1 MDTISL
7 RRRHLMIA
15 GLAGVA
21 TPVFAFAGRQG
32 EVESPALAALER
44 RTVAS
49 LVVSGRIAGALDGK
63 PLAAAVIET
72 WPAGANAAPAVAT
85 TDADGRFVLFAS
97 AEVGSE
103 GQPQA
108 LRYRVRYA
116 GRDLPAAQLDARAAR
131 RGSAT
136 SWQRDDAG
144 VWRTSLALNVA

>member
-49 LVVSGRIAGALDGK
+49 LIVSGRIAGALDGK

-72 WPAGANAAPAVAT
+72 WPASPNATPAAAI
-85 TDADGRFVLFAS
+85 TDADGRFVLFTS
-97 AEVGSE
+97 ADVDSH

-108 LRYRVRYA
+108 LSYRVRYA
-116 GRDLPAAQLDARAAR
+116 GRELPAAQVDTRTAP
-131 RGSAT
+131 RGSAAA
-136 SWQRDDAG
+136 WQRDDAG

>member
-15 GLAGVA
+15 GLAGA
-21 TPVFAFAGRQG
+21 AAPVFAFAGRQG
-32 EVESPALAALER
+32 GLEPPALAALER

-49 LVVSGRIAGALDGK
+49 LVVSGRVAGALDGK

-72 WPAGANAAPAVAT
+72 WPAGPNATPATAI
-85 TDADGRFVLFAS
+85 TDADGRFVLRTS
-97 AEVGSE
+97 AEVDSH

-116 GRDLPAAQLDARAAR
+116 GRELPAAQLDTRTAPRGAA
-131 RGSAT
+131 T
-136 SWQRDDAG
+136 PWQRDDAG

>member
-7 RRRHLMIA
+7 RRRHLVIA
-15 GLAGVA
+15 GMAGVA
-21 TPVFAFAGRQG
+21 APLFAFAARQG
-32 EVESPALAALER
+32 ELEPPALAALQR

-49 LVVSGRIAGALDGK
+49 LVVSGRVAGALDGR

-72 WPAGANAAPAVAT
+72 WPAGPNAAPAVAT
-85 TDADGRFVLFAS
+85 TDADGRFVLFTS

-103 GQPQA
+103 GQPRA

-116 GRDLPAAQLDARAAR
+116 GRELPAAQLDSSAAR

-136 SWQRDDAG
+136 PWQRDDAG
-144 VWRTSLALNVA
+144 VWRTSLALRVA